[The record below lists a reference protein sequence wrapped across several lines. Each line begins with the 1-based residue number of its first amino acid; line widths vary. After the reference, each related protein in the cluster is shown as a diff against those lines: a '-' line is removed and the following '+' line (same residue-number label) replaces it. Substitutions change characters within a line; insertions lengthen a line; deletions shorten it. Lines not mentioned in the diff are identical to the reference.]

1 MRIPTVHINGTD
13 GLELFDQV
21 VYASRAVEN
30 AIDKMRDA
38 WPNARDYYVQG
49 DEVMSEAVREWSART
64 EKLNEV
70 HMDLGVIVVAIEK
83 QLEKRGV
90 DPWTPR

>member
-1 MRIPTVHINGTD
+1 MRIPTVHINGTS

-21 VYASRAVEN
+21 VDVSRAVEN

-49 DEVMSEAVREWSART
+49 GAAWGGCMNEWTTRMGKLVEVKEELDEILEGIS
-64 EKLNEV
+64 
-70 HMDLGVIVVAIEK
+70 G
-83 QLEKRGV
+83 QLEKQGV
-90 DPWTPR
+90 DPWAPR